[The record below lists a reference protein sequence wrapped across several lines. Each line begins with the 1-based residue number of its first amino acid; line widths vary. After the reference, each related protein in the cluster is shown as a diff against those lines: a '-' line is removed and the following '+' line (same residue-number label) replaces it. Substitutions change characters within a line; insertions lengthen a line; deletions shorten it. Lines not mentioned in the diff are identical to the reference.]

1 MAKQEFQTD
10 LYQIRQDPA
19 KIMRDIDERRGGDS
33 VYVGDKGKFDASS
46 RNFFGSTTKMHK
58 GKCGKGGPCGPA
70 MDGSKVPSNFGDGG
84 TTHEGQGM
92 VGSSGATAGA
102 AGAVTAQTA
111 SINLKGN
118 SLVENRAEKFLSF
131 VESLRTDDNQQL
143 LESVLEGFVTI
154 LEAEK
159 WMQKS
164 QKSGEV
170 KKGKMHSLLR
180 ISQDKDVS
188 DVYKSGAGLYN
199 ALTKKVGDA
208 AAMKMI
214 NYAANTA
221 GNQLYVSARAYGK
234 KKNDKN

>member
-58 GKCGKGGPCGPA
+58 GKCGKGGPCGNA
-70 MDGSKVPSNFGDGG
+70 MNYSITSKDMGNGG
-84 TTHEGQGM
+84 TTQANTGM
-92 VGSSGATAGA
+92 VNAGSSGATTGT

-111 SINLKGN
+111 SINLMGN
-118 SLVENRAEKFLSF
+118 ILVEHRAEKFLSF
-131 VESLRTDDNQQL
+131 VESLRTNDNQQL

-159 WMQKS
+159 WMQK
-164 QKSGEV
+164 
-170 KKGKMHSLLR
+170 
-180 ISQDKDVS
+180 
-188 DVYKSGAGLYN
+188 
-199 ALTKKVGDA
+199 
-208 AAMKMI
+208 
-214 NYAANTA
+214 
-221 GNQLYVSARAYGK
+221 YGK
-234 KKNDKN
+234 VK